1 MSHNPEKIQT
11 SDIEKMQ
18 AAALSCVALD
28 AVLVGLP
35 VV

>member
-1 MSHNPEKIQT
+1 MSPNPENIQT
-11 SDIEKMQ
+11 FDIEKMQ

-28 AVLVGLP
+28 AVLVGLL